1 MVATKKKSTK
11 KLKKAK
17 PLTHTKSLAITGK
30 HASVR

>member
-17 PLTHTKSLAITGK
+17 PLTHTKPLALSQK
-30 HASVR
+30 ASSAP